1 MLFIFFLFAYNKQE
15 NSQLFPVMAVLSQ
28 NELGVKL
35 QSTEILQKGQL
46 TVGEILSE
54 MKIYMLY
61 IESIFLMWPFYYF
74 TLLWTETTCKMTK
87 HCFPKLD
94 TKNCLVFKYAKYLE
108 FL

>member
-1 MLFIFFLFAYNKQE
+1 MPFIFFLFAYNKQE

-46 TVGEILSE
+46 TAGEILSE

-74 TLLWTETTCKMTK
+74 TLL
-87 HCFPKLD
+87 
-94 TKNCLVFKYAKYLE
+94 
-108 FL
+108 